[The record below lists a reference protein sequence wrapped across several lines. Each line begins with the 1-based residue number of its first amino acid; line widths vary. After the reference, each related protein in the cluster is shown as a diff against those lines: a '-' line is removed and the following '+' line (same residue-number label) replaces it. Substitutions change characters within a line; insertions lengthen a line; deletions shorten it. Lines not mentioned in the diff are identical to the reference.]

1 MAIFKSDSL
10 DGILNT
16 FNKTITRLDA
26 FSAKRQQ
33 DADAAAALIQQKQ
46 DEQKA
51 ALADVTKSAAVRSK
65 ISDLIAA

>member
-33 DADAAAALIQQKQ
+33 DADAAATLIKQKQ

-51 ALADVTKSAAVRSK
+51 ALDDVTKSAAVRSK